1 METIVATSILA
12 TVTTKG
18 REMIVEHLLNGT
30 AFRVDKFSIGNGGHD
45 TSNPNVA
52 LTPDV
57 SLTTVPGEF
66 FGPVM
71 IDNTTTVNPQT
82 PRFDAILTE
91 SEGVGEISVL
101 GLFITVISVTGN
113 STVNVNDSFLF
124 AIANLP
130 LQIKTG
136 LETKEFRTEIQF

>member
-1 METIVATSILA
+1 MAQSILA

-30 AFRVDKFSIGNGGHD
+30 AFQVDKFSIGNGGHD
-45 TSNPNVA
+45 IANPNVA

-57 SLTTVPGEF
+57 SLTSLPGES
-66 FGPVM
+66 FGPVA
-71 IDNTTTVNPQT
+71 ISNATTVNPQT
-82 PRFDAILTE
+82 PRFDSILTE
-91 SEGVGEISVL
+91 SQAVGEISTI
-101 GLFITVISVTGN
+101 GLFITVISTTGN
-113 STVNVNDSFLF
+113 STVNVNDTFLF
-124 AIANLP
+124 AISNLP